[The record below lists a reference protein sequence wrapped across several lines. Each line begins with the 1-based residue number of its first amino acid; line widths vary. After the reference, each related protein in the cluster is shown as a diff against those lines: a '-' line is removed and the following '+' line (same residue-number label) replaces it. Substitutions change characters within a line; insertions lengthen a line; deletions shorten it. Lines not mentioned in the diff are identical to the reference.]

1 MGAEPG
7 EVIAEGSRGAVL
19 AVMAY
24 YLLRWLLPPGY
35 RFRWIRLYAEKEE
48 ERREIEEAKDETQ

>member
-7 EVIAEGSRGAVL
+7 EVIAEGSRGAVM
-19 AVMAY
+19 AVMMY

-35 RFRWIRLYAEKEE
+35 RFRWIRLYAEREEPRKEL
-48 ERREIEEAKDETQ
+48 EEAEDAE

>member
-1 MGAEPG
+1 VGAEPG

-19 AVMAY
+19 AVMMY
-24 YLLRWLLPPGY
+24 YVLRWLLPPGY

>member
-7 EVIAEGSRGAVL
+7 EVIAEGSRGAVM

-35 RFRWIRLYAEKEE
+35 RFRWIRLYAEREE
-48 ERREIEEAKDETQ
+48 EPRKELEEADDAD